1 MFVHLSFSA
10 ALVIE
15 GRNSILDQV
24 AIVRKEVHPLESNAD
39 ISSVNVESSVNIV
52 TPLLTSREN
61 RGAYDE
67 GSVTSFDGF

>member
-1 MFVHLSFSA
+1 MRRL
-10 ALVIE
+10 
-15 GRNSILDQV
+15 
-24 AIVRKEVHPLESNAD
+24 AIHCQEVHPVQSNAD
-39 ISSVNVESSVNIV
+39 ILSVNVESSVNIV